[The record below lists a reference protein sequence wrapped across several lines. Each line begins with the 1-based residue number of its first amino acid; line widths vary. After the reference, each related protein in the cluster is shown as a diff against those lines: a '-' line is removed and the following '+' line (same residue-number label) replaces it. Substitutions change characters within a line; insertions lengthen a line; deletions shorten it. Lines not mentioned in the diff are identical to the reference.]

1 MGRASHKQAGSY
13 IAIQTL
19 MPAGE
24 LLGLAETIALQVFKR
39 RADKPGP
46 VVVTGRGAASIDF
59 AVTNL
64 WQKAIMRFRVS
75 VAPATDGGAALKSQ
89 ITYFRTR
96 QPQILG
102 FIPSG
107 PKKLVGWDTY
117 STFMKTL
124 EATVHDSGR
133 GARVSIVTA
142 AG

>member
-13 IAIQTL
+13 ISIQTL

-75 VAPATDGGAALKSQ
+75 VAPATWVPQLIGSLVQHSV
-89 ITYFRTR
+89 R
-96 QPQILG
+96 QRR
-102 FIPSG
+102 S
-107 PKKLVGWDTY
+107 
-117 STFMKTL
+117 
-124 EATVHDSGR
+124 
-133 GARVSIVTA
+133 RVSGA
-142 AG
+142 L

>member
-19 MPAGE
+19 MPSGE
-24 LLGLAETIALQVFKR
+24 LLGLTETIALQVFKR
-39 RADKPGP
+39 HADKPGP
-46 VVVTGRGAASIDF
+46 VVVTGRAAASIDF

-75 VAPATDGGAALKSQ
+75 VTPATDGGAALRSQ
-89 ITYFRTR
+89 ITYFKTR

-107 PKKLVGWDTY
+107 PE
-117 STFMKTL
+117 
-124 EATVHDSGR
+124 EAR
-133 GARVSIVTA
+133 GLGHLLDFYEDPGDHSP
-142 AG
+142 